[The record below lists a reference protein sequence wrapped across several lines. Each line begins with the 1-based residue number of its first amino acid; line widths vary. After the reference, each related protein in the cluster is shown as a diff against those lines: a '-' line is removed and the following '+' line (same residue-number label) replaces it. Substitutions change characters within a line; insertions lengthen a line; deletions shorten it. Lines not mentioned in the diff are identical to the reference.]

1 MSNTN
6 AVLFGTQCG
15 SEIYS
20 VDRATWIDCQEK
32 AAKLAAGVTIGVLVV
47 VLMVIFFVS
56 DSTGF
61 KIIATLVAF
70 AIGSLLIVNAFYFA
84 GKFAAAD
91 WDILSRD
98 IEYEM
103 NVNKRSRVDAI
114 DTIRKNRLAKAQME
128 QQERIARSQ
137 NAAMI
142 TSAATIARSISR
154 K

>member
-1 MSNTN
+1 MSSTN

-20 VDRATWIDCQEK
+20 VDRATWVECQEK
-32 AAKLAAGVTIGVLVV
+32 AAKLGAGITIGILVV

-61 KIIATLVAF
+61 KIIATLVAIV
-70 AIGSLLIVNAFYFA
+70 IGSLLIANAFHFA

-91 WDILSRD
+91 WDILYRD
-98 IEYEM
+98 IQHEM
-103 NVNKRSRVDAI
+103 NVNKRSRADAI
-114 DTIRKNRLAKAQME
+114 DTIRKNRLAAAQMA

-154 K
+154 R